1 LPRLL
6 QRLLDLILNLPTQR
20 LQRLVN
26 LALDLVAGQ
35 LERLFHLLA
44 HSLSDL
50 TLQLAEDRLDGL
62 TDLLLQCLT
71 QVQIVGISRCSPIIA
86 VPGRTVAALRP
97 VAPARLSILSP
108 GVGLSGAP
116 APLRAALT
124 VVGSRITLSR
134 LPSRLVLI
142 LRLPCPSCLFDS
154 HHASLLYGDSRL
166 VSMGHIRGQISSH
179 LMVESVGR
187 TRRPLRPEFSCCGH
201 TCIGKGRAS
210 N

>member
-1 LPRLL
+1 LSRLL

-35 LERLFHLLA
+35 LERLLHLLA

-71 QVQIVGISRCSPIIA
+71 QVQIVGISRCSPIIV
-86 VPGRTVAALRP
+86 VPGRTVAALRL

-116 APLRAALT
+116 APLGAALT

-154 HHASLLYGDSRL
+154 HHASLLYGDSRM
-166 VSMGHIRGQISSH
+166 VFMGRTRGQFAAR
-179 LMVESVGR
+179 LMVELVGR
-187 TRRPLRPEFSCCGH
+187 TRRLMQPGSSRCGAR
-201 TCIGKGRAS
+201 T
-210 N
+210 